1 MIATQ
6 EDKYEN
12 AKLLIEHGANIDDQ
26 DYLFGNFQYHFAVSI
41 RHMRILIENGAFID
55 FKALDGATA
64 LTYAVNNKQ
73 KEMDEFQIE
82 SGANID
88 STCNNLKTPLH
99 FALMLNLKEFVILL
113 LQNGAFFTA
122 KNQDKINPIEEGLI
136 RNQMTVFKTTIA
148 YDQF

>member
-1 MIATQ
+1 MIAT
-6 EDKYEN
+6 EEGKYET
-12 AKLLIEHGANIDDQ
+12 AKLLIEHGANIDNHEN
-26 DYLFGNFQYHFAVSI
+26 LSGNVPLHFAVSFG
-41 RHMRILIENGAFID
+41 HMRVLEMLVENGASID

-99 FALMLNLKEFVILL
+99 FALMLNL
-113 LQNGAFFTA
+113 
-122 KNQDKINPIEEGLI
+122 
-136 RNQMTVFKTTIA
+136 
-148 YDQF
+148 